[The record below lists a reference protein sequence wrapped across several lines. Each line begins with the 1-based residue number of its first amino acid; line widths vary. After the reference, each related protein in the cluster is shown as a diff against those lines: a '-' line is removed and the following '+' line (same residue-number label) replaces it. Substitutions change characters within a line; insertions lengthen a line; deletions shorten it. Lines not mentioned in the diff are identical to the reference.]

1 MHARRVLNNHLLVVW
16 LCLLRS
22 SILHYFLFSFFAFLS
37 AEKCDK
43 GGGLFPQVC
52 PLCWLNDD
60 VTQYEMPCTGTHM
73 GVVHPLKGK
82 GGSYP
87 LRVVPPFG

>member
-37 AEKCDK
+37 TEKCDK
-43 GGGLFPQVC
+43 GGGLFPLVY

-60 VTQYEMPCTGTHM
+60 VTQYEMTCTGTHM